1 MLGLNG
7 GIRLWYIEGINNMR
21 YGKYRLFCEVEAL
34 DMDPYNGDGYI
45 FMSKD
50 RQILKIIRYK
60 NHKRML
66 YDVTYEKGYKF
77 MKPVMQNHEVVY
89 ELDFKYL
96 VALLE
101 CPVIL
106 ELNID

>member
-21 YGKYRLFCEVEAL
+21 YGKYRLFCEVESL

-50 RQILKIIRYK
+50 RQILKITVSK
-60 NHKRML
+60 TTNVFFTMLLMKR
-66 YDVTYEKGYKF
+66 VTSS
-77 MKPVMQNHEVVY
+77 
-89 ELDFKYL
+89 
-96 VALLE
+96 
-101 CPVIL
+101 
-106 ELNID
+106 

>member
-21 YGKYRLFCEVEAL
+21 YGKYRLFCEVESL

-50 RQILKIIRYK
+50 RQILKITVSK
-60 NHKRML
+60 TTNVCFTMLLMKR
-66 YDVTYEKGYKF
+66 VTSS
-77 MKPVMQNHEVVY
+77 
-89 ELDFKYL
+89 
-96 VALLE
+96 
-101 CPVIL
+101 
-106 ELNID
+106 

>member
-21 YGKYRLFCEVEAL
+21 YGKYRLFCEEESL

-50 RQILKIIRYK
+50 RQILKITVSK
-60 NHKRML
+60 TTNVFFTMLLMKR
-66 YDVTYEKGYKF
+66 VTSS
-77 MKPVMQNHEVVY
+77 
-89 ELDFKYL
+89 
-96 VALLE
+96 
-101 CPVIL
+101 
-106 ELNID
+106 